1 MFYTFDT
8 DTVDKLLNLVFNQ
21 LEEQNFILR
30 TLSEKVDNLADLS
43 KKYEFDIK
51 EDTDFQDL
59 FLRTQDQEANIN
71 SLKEIADYIYRNEV
85 KLAEEAE
92 EVGESI
98 KSTTAAHNRIDG
110 ISAMNNREMS
120 RISNIEN
127 QMTSKINNI
136 ETQMKNKDMEFN
148 DFKNRVREKLGI

>member
-43 KKYEFDIK
+43 KNYEFDIK
-51 EDTDFQDL
+51 ENTDFQDL
-59 FLRTQDQEANIN
+59 LSRTNEQVECTDT
-71 SLKEIADYIYRNEV
+71 LKEIMDYIHCHEGD
-85 KLAEEAE
+85 LEAE
-92 EVGESI
+92 VSELI
-98 KSTTAAHNRIDG
+98 KLTTAAHNKTDE

-120 RISNIEN
+120 RVSNTEN
-127 QMTSKINNI
+127 RMTSKIDNI
-136 ETQMKNKDMEFN
+136 ETRMRNKDMEFN
-148 DFKNRVREKLGI
+148 DFKNRVRGKLDI